1 MRKQRVK
8 RSPMMPTKAEIYEHY
23 PLHLKYRA
31 WCAHCVAGKGVS
43 GRHMAGNK
51 GDEPLGPTWHSDY
64 AFMREESEQG
74 MQPCL
79 ICYDQAKDTFWAIGV
94 DAKGATV
101 TTVKWMGEKLDDS
114 GYRGE
119 HVTMKSDNEEAI
131 IALQKATAAMR
142 SGQTVLIHSPV
153 RSSKSN
159 GRMENAVRRW
169 QGQLRTI
176 KHFVESRLKCKIPA
190 DSALFSW
197 LIPFCVDM

>member
-1 MRKQRVK
+1 
-8 RSPMMPTKAEIYEHY
+8 
-23 PLHLKYRA
+23 
-31 WCAHCVAGKGVS
+31 
-43 GRHMAGNK
+43 
-51 GDEPLGPTWHSDY
+51 
-64 AFMREESEQG
+64 MREESEQG

-131 IALQKATAAMR
+131 IALQKATAAMI

-190 DSALFSW
+190 DSALCSW
-197 LIPFCVDM
+197 LIPFCVEIMSKFVVGEDGRTGYERLTRHRCNHFIIGFGETVYFKLEPEKNNRYKADS